1 MKTLDGRG
9 IEPQAIWRPRT
20 ASPLRG
26 AVAGF
31 LGAAVALA
39 VTDLV
44 SALSRGPSLID
55 TVGNE
60 LIDRFAASL
69 KNLAVSLFG
78 TNDKQA
84 LVVGIVTVS
93 LLVGVVLGVAAV
105 TRPWVGIVGF
115 LGFAALGMVTAVSD
129 PLADQ
134 WVLVVAGLLGAIA
147 GVLTLFLLLRVSAP
161 AEPSDGATRREDPTV
176 RAGSRRSF
184 LGWSAGAAAV
194 TVVGVG
200 GARAL
205 RDRFAPVTEGVVL
218 PAAETAVALPESQP
232 FSVPGLSEYVTPNGD
247 FYRIDTALFV
257 PRVDASRWSLR
268 VDGLVDHPF
277 ELSYDELLAMP
288 MVDEPVTIT
297 CVSNEVG
304 GDLIGNAVW
313 RGVHLTELLSRA
325 GVHSDATQ
333 IVGRSVDDFTVGFPT
348 EKALDGRTALVAV
361 GMNGVPLPARHGFP
375 ARLIVAGLYGYVS
388 ATKWLSEIA
397 LTRLEDFDAYWVPRG
412 WAKEAPI
419 KTESR
424 IDVPRDGATLP
435 AGRVAVA
442 GVAWAPTRGI
452 AKVEVQVDGGPWQA
466 ARLGDVANDNTWVQ
480 WLFEWEGVTG
490 DHELSVRATDGTGE
504 VQTPER
510 RAPAPDGATGHHTRR
525 VRVS

>member
-115 LGFAALGMVTAVSD
+115 LGFAALGMVTALSD

-348 EKALDGRTALVAV
+348 EKAL
-361 GMNGVPLPARHGFP
+361 
-375 ARLIVAGLYGYVS
+375 
-388 ATKWLSEIA
+388 
-397 LTRLEDFDAYWVPRG
+397 
-412 WAKEAPI
+412 
-419 KTESR
+419 
-424 IDVPRDGATLP
+424 
-435 AGRVAVA
+435 
-442 GVAWAPTRGI
+442 
-452 AKVEVQVDGGPWQA
+452 
-466 ARLGDVANDNTWVQ
+466 
-480 WLFEWEGVTG
+480 
-490 DHELSVRATDGTGE
+490 
-504 VQTPER
+504 
-510 RAPAPDGATGHHTRR
+510 
-525 VRVS
+525 